1 MKALSTEN
9 NIRVWKGKYF
19 VVEHIRMCQNTG
31 VSMERSKFPTINW
44 SVCFRKHTDKTTKQN
59 KTESKHFEHT
69 PQRFKH
75 HFDYKLLLVFSFP
88 WPNEFWFLF
97 FFLQQSFCNRG
108 GKKDTQREDAQVL
121 THSPRQTLQK
131 VLLEITAW
139 LSVDWMKQSLSL
151 STLYLEKYL
160 FSLNTVSS
168 CSHVLINSKIL
179 LSIVQL

>member
-19 VVEHIRMCQNTG
+19 VVEHIRMCQIQECPWKGLNFLQLIGLYASGNTQTKQQ
-31 VSMERSKFPTINW
+31 SK
-44 SVCFRKHTDKTTKQN
+44 TKQN
-59 KTESKHFEHT
+59 QNILNTLHRDLSTILTINYYWYFPFHD
-69 PQRFKH
+69 QMN
-75 HFDYKLLLVFSFP
+75 FDF
-88 WPNEFWFLF
+88 F

-108 GKKDTQREDAQVL
+108 GKKDTQREEAQVL